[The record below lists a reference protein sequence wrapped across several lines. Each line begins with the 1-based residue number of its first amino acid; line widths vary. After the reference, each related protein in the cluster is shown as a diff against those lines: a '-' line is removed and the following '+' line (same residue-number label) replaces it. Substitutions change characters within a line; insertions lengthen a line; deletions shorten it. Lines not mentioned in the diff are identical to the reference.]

1 MLCYNACMDTVRVKA
16 YAKINLTLSVTGVK
30 DGYHMLDSI
39 VTSVDLYDAVKVK
52 KRRDGLVS
60 VNMRG
65 CGSENIPFGSNNA
78 VKAAQAF
85 IERFSTRGA
94 DITVNKNIPVG
105 AGLGG
110 SSADAAGVLL
120 ALARLYDVHD
130 TAGIKL
136 IADSVGSDV
145 RYMLSGGYARLFDR
159 GNEVKP
165 LESKL
170 KLYFLLLVP
179 KARISSAECYKA
191 FDLRAVFGGDG
202 DGAETALEAGDK
214 TSFSG
219 YVSNALTAAAN
230 GLCAEVGEAI
240 EALKAFDPLAVN
252 MTGSG
257 SGVYA
262 VFENAEFRDYAKS
275 RYRGNAAVYALKTQ
289 L

>member
-1 MLCYNACMDTVRVKA
+1 
-16 YAKINLTLSVTGVK
+16 
-30 DGYHMLDSI
+30 
-39 VTSVDLYDAVKVK
+39 
-52 KRRDGLVS
+52 
-60 VNMRG
+60 MR
-65 CGSENIPFGSNNA
+65 
-78 VKAAQAF
+78 AA
-85 IERFSTRGA
+85 
-94 DITVNKNIPVG
+94 
-105 AGLGG
+105 
-110 SSADAAGVLL
+110 
-120 ALARLYDVHD
+120 
-130 TAGIKL
+130 
-136 IADSVGSDV
+136 
-145 RYMLSGGYARLFDR
+145 
-159 GNEVKP
+159 
-165 LESKL
+165 
-170 KLYFLLLVP
+170 
-179 KARISSAECYKA
+179 
-191 FDLRAVFGGDG
+191 FGGDG